1 VLRGVGADVGR
12 NAVVVVVDV
21 PDHRASTFAA
31 DLAARLTLLP
41 SAEQALCSSWAPR
54 RQATFAAGRAAL
66 RAALVHAGVVGSVD
80 DVGPVGRDDRG
91 APVLPPLPHAVRVSL
106 THKDTIAAAL
116 VDVGDVPVATTMGLD
131 LELDDARDRT
141 STDKLAAQVLLPD
154 ERAALDDDGDRR
166 RRQLFERF
174 SLKEALYKGLD
185 PFVRRYV
192 GFLEVGVVV
201 DERGA
206 RFTLPSPE
214 QAQFAA
220 VGGVLDLAISDVV
233 LTWACVQRTDR

>member
-1 VLRGVGADVGR
+1 MLRGVGAEVGR

-21 PDHRASTFAA
+21 PDHRS
-31 DLAARLTLLP
+31 LAERLSLLP
-41 SAEQALCSSWAPR
+41 AAEQALCTSWAPR

-66 RAALVHAGVVGSVD
+66 RTALVLAGVVPTVD

-91 APVLPPLPHAVRVSL
+91 APVLPPLPHPVRVSL

-116 VDVGDVPVATTMGLD
+116 VDVGDVAVATTMGLD
-131 LELDDARDRT
+131 LELDDGRDRK

-154 ERAALDDDGDRR
+154 ELAALDDDDDRR

-201 DERGA
+201 DHQRA
-206 RFTLPSPE
+206 TFTLPGSEHP
-214 QAQFAA
+214 QLVAS
-220 VGGVLDLAISDVV
+220 GGVLDVAMADVV
-233 LTWACVQRTDR
+233 LTWACVQRPA

>member
-1 VLRGVGADVGR
+1 MRDVGADVGR

-21 PDHRASTFAA
+21 PDHRSVTFTA
-31 DLAARLTLLP
+31 DLAARLSLLP
-41 SAEQALCSSWAPR
+41 AAEQALCSSWAPR

-66 RAALVHAGVVGSVD
+66 REALVQAGLVGSVD

-91 APVLPPLPHAVRVSL
+91 APVLPPLPHTVRVSL

-131 LELDDARDRT
+131 LELDDGRDRK

-154 ERAALDDDGDRR
+154 ELAALHDDDDRR

-192 GFLEVGVVV
+192 GFLDVGVVV
-201 DERGA
+201 DEQRA
-206 RFTLPSPE
+206 TFSLPDSE
-214 QAQFAA
+214 RSQLVAT
-220 VGGVLDLAISDVV
+220 GGVLEVIVADVV
-233 LTWACVQRTDR
+233 LTWACVQRRP

>member
-31 DLAARLTLLP
+31 DLAERLSLLP
-41 SAEQALCSSWAPR
+41 AAEQALCSSWAPR

-66 RAALVHAGVVGSVD
+66 REAFVQAGVVHAVD

-91 APVLPPLPHAVRVSL
+91 APVLPPLPQVVRTSL

-116 VDVGDVPVATTMGLD
+116 VDIGDVPVATTMGLD
-131 LELDDARDRT
+131 LELDDARDRR

-154 ERAALDDDGDRR
+154 ELAALDDDDDRR

-201 DERGA
+201 DEQRA
-206 RFTLPSPE
+206 RFTLPPKE
-214 QAQFAA
+214 HAQFAA
-220 VGGVLDLAISDVV
+220 LGGVLDVAIPDVV
-233 LTWACVQRTDR
+233 LTWACVQRADG